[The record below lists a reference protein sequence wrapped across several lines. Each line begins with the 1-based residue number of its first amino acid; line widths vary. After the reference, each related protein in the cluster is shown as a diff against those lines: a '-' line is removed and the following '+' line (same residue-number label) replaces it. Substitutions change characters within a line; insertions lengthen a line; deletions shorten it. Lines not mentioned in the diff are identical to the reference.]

1 MLDFIKS
8 ILSVFLGLVLFAT
21 LSTLGLFSLVLISTR
36 ETVPRLSDKT
46 LLVLNLS
53 IPVRDSLPA
62 TTLAETLRNSLSNTE
77 TLSTLRQVLN
87 GLEEASRDPRIVGLY
102 LYSGGE
108 SNQTGYANLREI
120 RRALDNFGR
129 QGKPIIAYQSDFTE
143 REYYLSSVADT
154 IALHPM
160 GSLEINGFNSDSPFL
175 AGALERLGVGIQV
188 VRAGKY
194 KSAVEPLVLTR
205 QSSENKQQEQLLL
218 DDLWADFL
226 TETGRSRKLSSSQI
240 QSIVDTQAIVTAS
253 EAQKRGLID
262 RVMYADE
269 VTAKLIELTNE
280 NKNQDSFRQISLA
293 DYTHVINRAQP
304 GDPLKTNERVAVVY
318 AEGEIVNGQGTP
330 DTIGGD
336 RLARQL
342 RSIRLDQGIKAVVL
356 RINSPGGSATASD
369 IIQREVNLT
378 RQVKPVIISMGN
390 LAASG
395 GYWIATYGDR
405 IFAEP
410 NTITGSIGVFGIL
423 PNIQKLTND
432 NGITWDGV
440 KTGKYADIGTIA
452 RPKTSEE
459 LTIYQQT
466 VNQVYQQFLTKV
478 SQSRKL
484 PLAQVNQIAQGR
496 VWSGKAAKKLGL
508 VDDLGGLE
516 EAIQAA
522 AKRADLKGQWQVEEF
537 PQPQSWQDQLWGQGR
552 DDQVWRGTLPRM
564 LWNLIQRTIGW
575 QPPISHYS
583 ILELLDG
590 QFSDIPTDLTM
601 IRLLNDPKSIY
612 ARYPF
617 NFHIR

>member
-1 MLDFIKS
+1 
-8 ILSVFLGLVLFAT
+8 
-21 LSTLGLFSLVLISTR
+21 
-36 ETVPRLSDKT
+36 
-46 LLVLNLS
+46 
-53 IPVRDSLPA
+53 
-62 TTLAETLRNSLSNTE
+62 
-77 TLSTLRQVLN
+77 
-87 GLEEASRDPRIVGLY
+87 
-102 LYSGGE
+102 
-108 SNQTGYANLREI
+108 
-120 RRALDNFGR
+120 
-129 QGKPIIAYQSDFTE
+129 
-143 REYYLSSVADT
+143 
-154 IALHPM
+154 
-160 GSLEINGFNSDSPFL
+160 
-175 AGALERLGVGIQV
+175 
-188 VRAGKY
+188 
-194 KSAVEPLVLTR
+194 
-205 QSSENKQQEQLLL
+205 
-218 DDLWADFL
+218 
-226 TETGRSRKLSSSQI
+226 
-240 QSIVDTQAIVTAS
+240 
-253 EAQKRGLID
+253 
-262 RVMYADE
+262 
-269 VTAKLIELTNE
+269 
-280 NKNQDSFRQISLA
+280 
-293 DYTHVINRAQP
+293 
-304 GDPLKTNERVAVVY
+304 
-318 AEGEIVNGQGTP
+318 
-330 DTIGGD
+330 
-336 RLARQL
+336 
-342 RSIRLDQGIKAVVL
+342 
-356 RINSPGGSATASD
+356 
-369 IIQREVNLT
+369 
-378 RQVKPVIISMGN
+378 MGN

-552 DDQVWRGTLPRM
+552 DDQVWKGTLPRM